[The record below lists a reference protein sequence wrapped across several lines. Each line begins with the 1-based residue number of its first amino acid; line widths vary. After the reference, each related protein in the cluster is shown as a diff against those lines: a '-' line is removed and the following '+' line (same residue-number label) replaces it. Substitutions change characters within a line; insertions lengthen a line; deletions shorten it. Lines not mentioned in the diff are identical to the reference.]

1 MKIELESF
9 NVSIVEDGEDFIARI
24 RFNRADDRLIVGDSG
39 TGLMNEVIEV
49 VQAHTN
55 KLTED
60 LQVIRD
66 VRSGKNLTGGSTAPE
81 TLKVGECEVPE
92 PCREVPEVGQKVWA
106 IHPINRVEPFTWYNS
121 KACHDALESGFV
133 LLTEEAAEKHYKAF
147 KNLLTKK

>member
-49 VQAHTN
+49 VQAHIN

-60 LQVIRD
+60 LQVIRE
-66 VRSGKNLTGGSTAPE
+66 VRSGKKSTE
-81 TLKVGECEVPE
+81 QF
-92 PCREVPEVGQKVWA
+92 R
-106 IHPINRVEPFTWYNS
+106 Y
-121 KACHDALESGFV
+121 
-133 LLTEEAAEKHYKAF
+133 
-147 KNLLTKK
+147 

>member
-49 VQAHTN
+49 VQAHIN

-60 LQVIRD
+60 LQVIQE
-66 VRSGKNLTGGSTAPE
+66 VRSGKKSTE
-81 TLKVGECEVPE
+81 QF
-92 PCREVPEVGQKVWA
+92 R
-106 IHPINRVEPFTWYNS
+106 N
-121 KACHDALESGFV
+121 
-133 LLTEEAAEKHYKAF
+133 
-147 KNLLTKK
+147 